1 MSDDTINSEI
11 LEKFKAKRLAKKTPI
26 AEKYTILG
34 FISSGT
40 YGNVYKAKLTD
51 K

>member
-1 MSDDTINSEI
+1 MSHYTINKEI
-11 LEKFKAKRLAKKTPI
+11 FEKFKAKRLAEKTPI

-40 YGNVYKAKLTD
+40 YGRVYKAKLTD